1 MISLART
8 SALAHRSPLS
18 ADGVTIAE
26 KPFEGKLILRG
37 DLQRIGA
44 GAAQVLGV
52 GLPGKVHG
60 TSAGQRAAAQWLGPD
75 EWLLITAPGAQG
87 ALAADVGKA
96 LASQHHQ
103 VADVTDYY
111 TTIELSGAHA
121 REMLM
126 KIATVDFHPREFKNG
141 MGITT
146 NLGRANPSLRQ
157 TRDDAAPGGPAFDII
172 IRISM
177 ADYLWCLLAEA
188 GHEWGLPGQSPKG
201 QVTLHLPHFDTQRR
215 AQ

>member
-1 MISLART
+1 MIPLQRQ
-8 SALAHRSPLS
+8 SALAHRSPL
-18 ADGVTIAE
+18 ATEGAAIAE

-37 DLQRIGA
+37 VLDRIGA
-44 GAAQVLGV
+44 GAAQVLGI
-52 GLPGKVHG
+52 GLPDKVHG
-60 TSAGQRAAAQWLGPD
+60 TSAGARATAQWLGPD
-75 EWLLITAPGAQG
+75 EWLLLTVPGAEG
-87 ALAADVGKA
+87 ALVSDLGKV

-126 KIATVDFHPREFKNG
+126 KICTVDFHPRAFKAG
-141 MGITT
+141 MGLTA
-146 NLGRANPSLRQ
+146 NLGRANPFLRQ
-157 TRDDAAPGGPAFDII
+157 TRDDAFEIV

-188 GHEWGLPGQSPKG
+188 GHEWGLPEQSPKG
-201 QVTLHLPHFDTQRR
+201 QVKLHLPHLETTG
-215 AQ
+215 